1 MLRHIVFVLAIAA
14 VTLVA
19 GAVSSGPPNAGA
31 AVRGT
36 MLTGD
41 VDCNGGVDSVDAALV
56 LQLSAALVPSLTCQ
70 HNADVSG
77 DGDANAIDAALIL
90 QLVAGL
96 IAGFPDGEILIGTH
110 LPLSST
116 SDAIFGVQLLGA
128 MEAYFQYVNETRG
141 GVHGRT
147 IRLVVE
153 DDRGDPAVALE
164 AVQRLVEQEGVL
176 AIVGGFGMP
185 AHAAAAD
192 YLRDS
197 GIPDMFINSSD
208 VRWVED
214 PESRP
219 NAFGALPNPIAEGR
233 AIGDYIEA
241 NHAEAD
247 LGIIHQNDDLG
258 HDGRSGIEAGIQ
270 GSGVEI
276 IDIQTYE
283 ASNTNV
289 SSQVQHVIDEG
300 ASAIAFFGS
309 MLQAANA
316 ITTARDTLGFTGPI
330 IVNSGTGYELL
341 IAFAGMTNAR
351 DVVTTIPFYQFDEDQ
366 PGVIAHRQLMED
378 AGLEARSVTILGQYV
393 AEIMV
398 ETLEQAGPD
407 PTHESVIAGAE
418 SIEGFQ
424 CSVCLF
430 SATMSASDHDPAQSL
445 QFAVTQG
452 ARFVRFGALV
462 DWEGE
467 SPGAP
472 AGRR

>member
-1 MLRHIVFVLAIAA
+1 M
-14 VTLVA
+14 VA
-19 GAVSSGPPNAGA
+19 GSGSAGASNAGA
-31 AVRGT
+31 GNRSA
-36 MLTGD
+36 MLSGD
-41 VDCNGGVDSVDAALV
+41 VDCSGGVDSIDAALV
-56 LQLSAALVPSLTCQ
+56 LQLSAALVPSLACQ
-70 HNADVSG
+70 QNADVTG
-77 DGDANAIDAALIL
+77 DGETNAIDAALIL

-96 IAGFPDGEILIGTH
+96 IVGFPKGEILLGTH

-128 MEAYFQYVNETRG
+128 MEAYFQFVNETRG

-153 DDRGDPAVALE
+153 DDRGDPSVALE
-164 AVQRLVEQEGVL
+164 AVTRLVEQDGVL

-192 YLRDS
+192 YLRDA

-241 NHAEAD
+241 NHPEAD

-258 HDGRSGIEAGIQ
+258 HDGRSGIQAGIQ

-276 IDIQTYE
+276 VDIQTYE
-283 ASNTNV
+283 ASNTDI
-289 SSQVQHVIDEG
+289 SSQVRHVIDQG

-309 MLQAANA
+309 PLQAAST
-316 ITTARDTLGFTGPI
+316 IARARSMHDFTGPI

-341 IAFAGMTNAR
+341 IALAGQTNAR

-366 PGVIAHRQLMED
+366 PGVVAHQQLMED
-378 AGLEARSVTILGQYV
+378 AGLDARSVTILGQYV

-445 QFAVTQG
+445 QFAVSQG

-462 DWEGE
+462 DWEGRLPSE
-467 SPGAP
+467 LASGAP
-472 AGRR
+472 